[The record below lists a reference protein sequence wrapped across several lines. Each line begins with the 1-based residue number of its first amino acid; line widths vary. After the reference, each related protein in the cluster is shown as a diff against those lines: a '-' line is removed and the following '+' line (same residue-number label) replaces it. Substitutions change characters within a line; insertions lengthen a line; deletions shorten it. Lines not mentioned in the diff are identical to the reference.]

1 MIGQNVNSVFHGVF
15 IKSKTRMMVGIGY
28 SLFLI
33 PSSYQEIIVRC
44 LLLESRKVL
53 TAILFLFKLF
63 FGFVITLLI
72 RTTKKEHPKAEI
84 ASAFGTPSFL

>member
-1 MIGQNVNSVFHGVF
+1 MIGQNVNSVFQGVF

-33 PSSYQEIIVRC
+33 PSSYQEIVAKC

-63 FGFVITLLI
+63 PGFVITI
-72 RTTKKEHPKAEI
+72 
-84 ASAFGTPSFL
+84 